1 MWLIIRL
8 LTQKRAAALKTG
20 ALKPKLQAKYSTTI
34 FIFSELQGYFQVT
47 ILFETFDLKNCVS
60 IAFSGIFRLLSY
72 VTNVATSCGFVW
84 VL

>member
-8 LTQKRAAALKTG
+8 LTQKRAAAFKAG

-34 FIFSELQGYFQVT
+34 FIFSELREYFQVT
-47 ILFETFDLKNCVS
+47 ILFETFDLKNCLL
-60 IAFSGIFRLLSY
+60 IAFSGIFLLLSY
-72 VTNVATSCGFVW
+72 VKYVATSCGFVW